1 MRSRVPFKVGS
12 REVYNYRHQ
21 KFSIMA
27 KRSFIKILAI
37 WSFLSTAAVTVFAS
51 QDRIVSAGLKMA
63 WGLIVLWVG
72 AGGYIMHRFRDSI
85 KNFVQRIPLGWKKK
99 FVLFAT
105 LLFLIKEAII
115 TTMTNLAPVFG
126 ASIGEVYI
134 TASANFLDVVFFHSA
149 TMFVGPFVFWALAL
163 RRYDFSPFGAF
174 IVFGLT
180 GLLGEIGFSAHS
192 RCRSL
197 PCGCLYMAL

>member
-1 MRSRVPFKVGS
+1 MACAQNFAKKESRSPRGFLPRPLLRPGETAFRTPPPLPPKNRGGG
-12 REVYNYRHQ
+12 
-21 KFSIMA
+21 
-27 KRSFIKILAI
+27 RSQ
-37 WSFLSTAAVTVFAS
+37 VT
-51 QDRIVSAGLKMA
+51 LKMA

-115 TTMTNLAPVFG
+115 TTITNLAPVFG

-134 TASANFLDVVFFHSA
+134 TAPANFLDVVFFHSA